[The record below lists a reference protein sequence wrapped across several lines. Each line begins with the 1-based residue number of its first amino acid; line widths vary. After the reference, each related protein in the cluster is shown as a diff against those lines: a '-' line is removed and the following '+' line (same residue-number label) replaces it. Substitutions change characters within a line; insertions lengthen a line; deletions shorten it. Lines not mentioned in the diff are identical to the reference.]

1 MPRKKQPNIA
11 GKKRK
16 RPSKATVDQANENDE
31 GSFHSWRL
39 KNDKKY
45 RTSQRPKNKNMNP
58 TPKNPKA
65 NVGKKSSAKAT
76 GATRRKSNTVPQKNT
91 KMNKV
96 ANKTRKSSAVAS
108 VSTSQ
113 PAKMSPRI
121 YNKKAQVKKASSFDK
136 ALKLKK
142 KKKVKR
148 GR

>member
-65 NVGKKSSAKAT
+65 NVGKKSTAKVT

-108 VSTSQ
+108 ASTSQ
-113 PAKMSPRI
+113 PAKMSPVKAT
-121 YNKKAQVKKASSFDK
+121 KKAVDVRKASSFDK

-142 KKKVKR
+142 RKKKR
-148 GR
+148 GK